1 MDGEKRLAA
10 LQDAALAVSSARGE
24 RIFAELTRYLAAI
37 LHCELAL
44 IGAVNGERVR
54 TLGVHGVKGYLENF
68 EYPLATT
75 PCGEVI
81 GKAFMIVPDG
91 VVERYPEDELLADF
105 GAVGYAG
112 YPLNDSTGRAVG
124 VLAILSKKPLIN
136 HTVIEAVLKIFAV
149 RAEAELERCAHEEA
163 LAGSAEQYRAI
174 FNAAADSLVLRDAE
188 FRVVDVNPAY
198 EAMSGR
204 SREEA
209 IGREG
214 LTMSPESLNEHARG
228 LHARALAGEHVK
240 FEAIARRKN
249 GERFHIETRGVPIQY
264 RGLPHVLYI
273 GRDVTVQKIDEQ
285 VLRSSE
291 EQYRAIFN
299 AAADALVLRDDNARV
314 VDVNTAMT
322 VLSGYSREAGSRG
335 PRGGGVGG
343 GAAVFLPPPRQQRA
357 RGRDAP
363 PRDRRRVGALRG
375 SGHPQGR
382 HADRRRDA
390 RGADALSRQAARAGH
405 GARHHCP
412 QARRGRA
419 RRAGS
424 AAPPGAEDGGDRPP
438 HRRHRARLQQPARE
452 HHGLRG
458 AGRGTRSRGRRP
470 EARPLSRAGAR
481 LLAPRARPYPADA
494 DLQPRPARRAA
505 RGRPR
510 RDGRALGEPGARLA
524 SGDHRDAHRA

>member
-174 FNAAADSLVLRDAE
+174 FIPVGVKPNSLTCFAFGAFNNR
-188 FRVVDVNPAY
+188 
-198 EAMSGR
+198 
-204 SREEA
+204 
-209 IGREG
+209 I
-214 LTMSPESLNEHARG
+214 
-228 LHARALAGEHVK
+228 
-240 FEAIARRKN
+240 
-249 GERFHIETRGVPIQY
+249 
-264 RGLPHVLYI
+264 
-273 GRDVTVQKIDEQ
+273 IDK
-285 VLRSSE
+285 S
-291 EQYRAIFN
+291 
-299 AAADALVLRDDNARV
+299 
-314 VDVNTAMT
+314 
-322 VLSGYSREAGSRG
+322 
-335 PRGGGVGG
+335 
-343 GAAVFLPPPRQQRA
+343 
-357 RGRDAP
+357 
-363 PRDRRRVGALRG
+363 
-375 SGHPQGR
+375 
-382 HADRRRDA
+382 
-390 RGADALSRQAARAGH
+390 
-405 GARHHCP
+405 
-412 QARRGRA
+412 
-419 RRAGS
+419 
-424 AAPPGAEDGGDRPP
+424 
-438 HRRHRARLQQPARE
+438 
-452 HHGLRG
+452 
-458 AGRGTRSRGRRP
+458 
-470 EARPLSRAGAR
+470 
-481 LLAPRARPYPADA
+481 
-494 DLQPRPARRAA
+494 
-505 RGRPR
+505 
-510 RDGRALGEPGARLA
+510 
-524 SGDHRDAHRA
+524 